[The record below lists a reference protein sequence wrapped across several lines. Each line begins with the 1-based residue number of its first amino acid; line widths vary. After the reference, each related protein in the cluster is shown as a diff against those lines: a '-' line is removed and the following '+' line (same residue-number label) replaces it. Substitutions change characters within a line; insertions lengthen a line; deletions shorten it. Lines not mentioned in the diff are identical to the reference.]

1 MLHRDI
7 ILVVDDSPE
16 TLGFLTDLLDNAG
29 YTVLIATDAAA
40 ALALVDRITP
50 DLVLLDAVMPGMDG
64 FEACRRLKNDKLLRH
79 LPVIFMTGLDHTERV
94 VEGLD
99 AGGVDYIVK
108 PIVVDVLLAR
118 IRVHL
123 DNARSANA
131 SRAALD
137 ATGRY
142 LLATNG
148 TGELLWC
155 TPKARALLLASA
167 GAGQGERDQALAPAV
182 VDCLLRLRS
191 DRSRACARPPAAG
204 GGAPLAFTFLGPTGP
219 EEFLYC
225 VAETSDAGEH
235 AALQQKLLLTQREA
249 EVLLWIS
256 RGKSNRDIGDILN
269 ISPRTINKHL
279 ERVFVKLGVE
289 NRASAAV
296 QAERVLASA
305 RQGGYAGAS
314 MPSRAMNSTTV
325 SRP

>member
-1 MLHRDI
+1 MQHRDI

-16 TLGFLTDLLDNAG
+16 TLGFLTDLLDHAG
-29 YTVLIATDAAA
+29 YTVLIATDATS
-40 ALALVDRITP
+40 ALSLVDRITP
-50 DLVLLDAVMPGMDG
+50 DVVLMDAVMPGMDG
-64 FEACRRLKNDKLLRH
+64 FEACRRIKNYKLLRH

-123 DNARSANA
+123 DNARAAKA
-131 SRAALD
+131 SRVALD

-148 TGELLWC
+148 AGQLSWC
-155 TPKARALLLASA
+155 TPMARNLLLAA
-167 GAGQGERDQALAPAV
+167 RAPGQGERDHALPPDL

-191 DRSRACARPPAAG
+191 DRSRMSARPPTAG
-204 GGAPLAFTFLGPTGP
+204 GRAPLDFTYLGPTGP

-225 VAETSDAGEH
+225 VTEAGE
-235 AALQQKLLLTQREA
+235 AGACETLQRKLRLTQREA

-256 RGKSNRDIGDILN
+256 RGKSNRDIGEILN

-296 QAERVLASA
+296 QAERALATA
-305 RQGGYAGAS
+305 RPGAYAG
-314 MPSRAMNSTTV
+314 
-325 SRP
+325 